1 MPNNKK
7 YRVQDIAADIGADRS
22 AVIELL
28 EGAFEGTKK
37 AQTSLTDQEVSYVL
51 EVFSKKGE
59 VKDFDEYFKA
69 TADKKTEKPKAEEKK
84 PAARKKPAAKKEEAP
99 AEEPKAE
106 AKTEAKPESKV
117 RDQAGSKDRSQG
129 GSKDRSEAGA

>member
-69 TADKKTEKPKAEEKK
+69 TADKKTEKPKAE
-84 PAARKKPAAKKEEAP
+84 ACRKKEACRKE
-99 AEEPKAE
+99 
-106 AKTEAKPESKV
+106 
-117 RDQAGSKDRSQG
+117 GRS
-129 GSKDRSEAGA
+129 SRRGA

>member
-84 PAARKKPAAKKEEAP
+84 PAARKTSGITAR
-99 AEEPKAE
+99 KAS
-106 AKTEAKPESKV
+106 TIGPYPEVHLESPLYNHSK
-117 RDQAGSKDRSQG
+117 STSIPSQ
-129 GSKDRSEAGA
+129 

>member
-106 AKTEAKPESKV
+106 AKDRGKARSKV

-129 GSKDRSEAGA
+129 GSKDRSEAGV

>member
-84 PAARKKPAAKKEEAP
+84 KTFTLNGMKVTIRKRPAH
-99 AEEPKAE
+99 
-106 AKTEAKPESKV
+106 KV
-117 RDQAGSKDRSQG
+117 KRADRSPVY
-129 GSKDRSEAGA
+129 

>member
-84 PAARKKPAAKKEEAP
+84 PAARKKPAAKKA
-99 AEEPKAE
+99 AAKKSAAKKTTAKKTAAKA
-106 AKTEAKPESKV
+106 
-117 RDQAGSKDRSQG
+117 KD
-129 GSKDRSEAGA
+129 KE

>member
-37 AQTSLTDQEVSYVL
+37 AQT
-51 EVFSKKGE
+51 
-59 VKDFDEYFKA
+59 
-69 TADKKTEKPKAEEKK
+69 
-84 PAARKKPAAKKEEAP
+84 
-99 AEEPKAE
+99 
-106 AKTEAKPESKV
+106 
-117 RDQAGSKDRSQG
+117 
-129 GSKDRSEAGA
+129 RSEEHTSELQSPS

>member
-84 PAARKKPAAKKEEAP
+84 PAARKKPAAKKPAAKKTAAARKTTTKKATAAKTTTKKTTTKKTTKK
-99 AEEPKAE
+99 AEE
-106 AKTEAKPESKV
+106 
-117 RDQAGSKDRSQG
+117 
-129 GSKDRSEAGA
+129 

>member
-37 AQTSLTDQEVSYVL
+37 AQTSLTDQEVSYVI
-51 EVFSKKGE
+51 EGFSKNISRLPL
-59 VKDFDEYFKA
+59 
-69 TADKKTEKPKAEEKK
+69 TRKPRSPRQRRRSLLQERSL
-84 PAARKKPAAKKEEAP
+84 PQRRKKLP
-99 AEEPKAE
+99 
-106 AKTEAKPESKV
+106 
-117 RDQAGSKDRSQG
+117 QRSLRLKQRQRQ
-129 GSKDRSEAGA
+129 SLK

>member
-84 PAARKKPAAKKEEAP
+84 PAARKKPAAKKADDAEDEKKPAAKKAP
-99 AEEPKAE
+99 AKK
-106 AKTEAKPESKV
+106 KTEDAE
-117 RDQAGSKDRSQG
+117 
-129 GSKDRSEAGA
+129 

>member
-69 TADKKTEKPKAEEKK
+69 TADKKTEKPKAAHGEVGEGAQLYSERRARH
-84 PAARKKPAAKKEEAP
+84 AARHGE
-99 AEEPKAE
+99 
-106 AKTEAKPESKV
+106 
-117 RDQAGSKDRSQG
+117 RSGGDIPQRQG
-129 GSKDRSEAGA
+129 MLP

>member
-69 TADKKTEKPKAEEKK
+69 TADKKTEKPKAEEKPIEAAPEAAPAEAAE
-84 PAARKKPAAKKEEAP
+84 PAAAPAAEEAAP
-99 AEEPKAE
+99 AEE
-106 AKTEAKPESKV
+106 AKV
-117 RDQAGSKDRSQG
+117 
-129 GSKDRSEAGA
+129 